1 MKLSKGSNESF
12 LQSWFRFVKMI
23 RQKVD
28 VVCQSHNDDDG
39 DGDDDQ
45 DDGDDEDIQDD
56 DYQDDHEDDQD
67 DDDQDDHDGD
77 QDDHEDDQD
86 DPSEGGR
93 DVSVLQSR
101 RSHLPATNLGK
112 VKTLSL
118 REI

>member
-1 MKLSKGSNESF
+1 
-12 LQSWFRFVKMI
+12 MI
-23 RQKVD
+23 RQKGD

-39 DGDDDQ
+39 DDDQDDDNDQ
-45 DDGDDEDIQDD
+45 DDGDDEDIQ
-56 DYQDDHEDDQD
+56 Y
-67 DDDQDDHDGD
+67 DGD

>member
-1 MKLSKGSNESF
+1 MKLSKWSNESF
-12 LQSWFRFVKMI
+12 LQSWFRFVTMI
-23 RQKVD
+23 RQKGD

-39 DGDDDQ
+39 GGDDDQDDHEDDQDNDDDQ

-56 DYQDDHEDDQD
+56 I
-67 DDDQDDHDGD
+67 D